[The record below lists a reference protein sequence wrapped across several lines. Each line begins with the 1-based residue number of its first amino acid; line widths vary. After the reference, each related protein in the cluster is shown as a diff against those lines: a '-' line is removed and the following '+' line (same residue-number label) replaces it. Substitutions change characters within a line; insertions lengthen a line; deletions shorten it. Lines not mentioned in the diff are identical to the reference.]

1 MSFADFHEPAARKR
15 LEHALL
21 LLARQH
27 GGSAESSAR
36 AKEAL
41 AIWRTKDPLNESAAL
56 AAMRGWRATQ
66 ASDLRSDMQ
75 MPLSQ
80 QARHQ
85 RTRRRVLSVL
95 GIAGVAAATAC
106 VTRWHWQQ
114 PLQTIALNTG
124 LGEVVSHNLADGT
137 HIDLTPNTS
146 ALVALYRD
154 QREVQ
159 LTHGAMRFDVARDEK
174 RPFIVTSAWGRV
186 RVLGTVFTVDARN
199 ERMKVAVAH
208 GRVAVWTRNGES
220 NHFAETPDVVL
231 QDGQGVRVDA
241 DGLSRT
247 REVDA
252 SNIGAWRDGW
262 LVFDRT
268 PLKEV
273 VMRWND
279 YLVRPMQLEGGE
291 NLLLTG
297 SFRVR
302 DPDTFVE
309 ALPRSLPVK
318 VLRSAQGQ
326 VSIVQR

>member
-1 MSFADFHEPAARKR
+1 MNLADFREPAARKR

-41 AIWRTKDPLNESAAL
+41 AIWRTKDPLNETAAL
-56 AAMRGWRATQ
+56 AATQGWRVTQ

-95 GIAGVAAATAC
+95 GVAAVVAATAC

-124 LGEVVSHNLADGT
+124 VGEMVSHNLPDGT
-137 HIDLTPNTS
+137 HVDLTPNTHME
-146 ALVALYRD
+146 VVLYRD
-154 QREVQ
+154 RREVQ
-159 LTHGAMRFDVARDEK
+159 LTQGAIRFDVARDEK

-186 RVLGTVFTVDARN
+186 RVLGTVFTVDARK

-208 GRVAVWTRNGES
+208 GRVAVWMRDDE
-220 NHFAETPDVVL
+220 HDRFAEKPDVVL

-279 YLVRPMQLEGGE
+279 YLAKPMQLEGGE
-291 NLLLTG
+291 GLLLTG

-318 VLRSAQGQ
+318 VLRSVQGQ
-326 VSIVQR
+326 VTIVQR